1 VALIL
6 NLSLP
11 YDIEDDNETTTA
23 VDSQDPSIATFTRRD
38 AGIENVAKD
47 IPEVEELKVGEIEV

>member
-1 VALIL
+1 MIL

-11 YDIEDDNETTTA
+11 YDIEDDSETTTV

-38 AGIENVAKD
+38 AGIENVAKEM
-47 IPEVEELKVGEIEV
+47 PEVEESKVGEIEV